1 MNSLYSGWLP
11 GLVLVGFWLFFV
23 HSYRKDPRRL
33 GNAVLLFPLVLLSIA
48 FLADLVTD
56 LVPGLGLVFVL
67 VFALAPLIYL
77 IFAGA
82 LIYNGVVMWRRE
94 GSRVSN
100 LLSFASGVA
109 VLVLPVVAIL
119 LVALNTWWS
128 YTVAFVLFMS
138 SAFTASLFAML
149 LLYAWVHGK
158 FPSMGQPAAVVVLGA
173 RTIDGKVTPLLRG
186 RLDRGLQLYR
196 AATEPKPL
204 IVPTGGQGTDELEPE
219 GVSMSRYLSEQGIA
233 EEQLLIEDRAKD
245 TIENL
250 KFSDTLVRTHRPDG
264 QLWVVTSDYHAL
276 RAGLAARS
284 LGLDARAFG
293 GKTAAYYR
301 PSAFLRE
308 FVAIMRDH
316 RVLVALLA
324 LPFAAV
330 IVAGLMVLT
339 NAALWV

>member
-11 GLVLVGFWLFFV
+11 GLVLMGLWLVFI

-48 FLADLVTD
+48 FLTDLVTD
-56 LVPGLGLVFVL
+56 LVPGLGLVIVL

-94 GSRVSN
+94 GSRISN

-109 VLVLPVVAIL
+109 VLALPLIAVLL
-119 LVALNTWWS
+119 LILNTWWS
-128 YTVAFVLFMS
+128 YTLAFLLFMS
-138 SAFTASLFAML
+138 SAFAASLFAML
-149 LLYAWVHGK
+149 LLYAWVHAK
-158 FPSMGQPAAVVVLGA
+158 FPSRGVPAAVVVLGA
-173 RTIDGKVTPLLRG
+173 RTIKGKVTPLLQG
-186 RLDRGLQLYR
+186 RLDRALELYR
-196 AATEPKPL
+196 AAQEPKPL
-204 IVPTGGQGTDELEPE
+204 LVPTGGQGADELEPE
-219 GVSMSRYLSEQGIA
+219 GVSMGRYLREQGIS
-233 EEQLLIEDRAKD
+233 EDQILIEDRAKD

-250 KFSDTLVRTHRPDG
+250 KFSDALVREQNPNG

-276 RAGLAARS
+276 RAGLASRS
-284 LGLDARAFG
+284 LGLEARAFG

-308 FVAIMRDH
+308 FVAMMRDH
-316 RVLVALLA
+316 RRLVMLLA

-330 IVAGLMVLT
+330 VAAGLMVLS
-339 NAALWV
+339 NAQLWV